1 MAMHG
6 QASSVLMVCQI
17 EKLLKQLRI
26 EDTHKK
32 IEARVIV
39 RNESEQRNLLFA
51 QRGQVKLIG
60 GSKPRK
66 AFEVE
71 LFKPCGKGNLDTL

>member
-1 MAMHG
+1 
-6 QASSVLMVCQI
+6 MVCQI

-39 RNESEQRNLLFA
+39 GNESEQRNLLFA

-60 GSKPRK
+60 GGKPRK
-66 AFEVE
+66 AFKVE